1 MTLEVK
7 NISFR
12 YGERKILE
20 NFSMTVRP
28 EQRIGIVAPSGRG
41 KTTLCKILAG
51 YLRPEQGDVLLD
63 GRPVTSSSD
72 YCPVQMI
79 WQTPELAVD
88 PRMRMRAVLE
98 ESGPIEE
105 YIVKKA
111 GIHPEWMERF
121 PTELSGGELQRFCIA
136 RALGKGTR
144 YLIADEITTML
155 DMITQSQIWH
165 FLLEETRKRKIGL
178 ICVSHDRKLLD
189 RLCTDQI
196 DL

>member
-1 MTLEVK
+1 M
-7 NISFR
+7 
-12 YGERKILE
+12 
-20 NFSMTVRP
+20 
-28 EQRIGIVAPSGRG
+28 
-41 KTTLCKILAG
+41 
-51 YLRPEQGDVLLD
+51 
-63 GRPVTSSSD
+63 
-72 YCPVQMI
+72 
-79 WQTPELAVD
+79 
-88 PRMRMRAVLE
+88 
-98 ESGPIEE
+98 
-105 YIVKKA
+105 KKA